1 MNTPLFVHKIAAA
14 ALVLETW
21 MPCASGAESPPTTE
35 QLNFFEKKIRP
46 VLVEKCSKC
55 HGSEG
60 SPKAGLRLDSRD
72 AMRRGGDSGPAVI
85 PGDAEGSLLMEA
97 IRYGDPDTAMPPKK
111 SGGKL
116 PDAVIADFES
126 WIKMGAPDPRDK
138 PADGSPEVASQKSWS
153 DYGEATKW

>member
-14 ALVLETW
+14 ALVLGAW

-72 AMRRGGDSGPAVI
+72 AMRRGGESGPAMI

-97 IRYGDPDTAMPPKK
+97 IRYGDPATQKIRRK
-111 SGGKL
+111 TTRC
-116 PDAVIADFES
+116 
-126 WIKMGAPDPRDK
+126 RDRRFRILDQNGC
-138 PADGSPEVASQKSWS
+138 ARSA
-153 DYGEATKW
+153 